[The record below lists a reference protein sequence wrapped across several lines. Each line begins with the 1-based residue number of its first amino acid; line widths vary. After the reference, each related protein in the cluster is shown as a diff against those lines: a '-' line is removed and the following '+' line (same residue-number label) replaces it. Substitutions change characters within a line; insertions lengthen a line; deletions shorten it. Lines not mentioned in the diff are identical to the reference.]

1 MIHMK
6 LHPVDVAK
14 EFRQFNFFRSF
25 NDHLL
30 LQLCAM
36 AEVQVFPKGALIL
49 TEGQTNK
56 SLFFL
61 RKGVAE
67 ILLAGEVV
75 AILQIPGDVMGDM
88 SVVTE
93 RLVTTSIKAQ
103 SEVECFVLN
112 SEYFDRVA
120 AKDKDHFM
128 AIFYKVYAVIL
139 AERLIKTNEKARLFE
154 IANRE
159 LHQAQVNLDKLGDKK
174 VLLVEPDR
182 KQLMMAKMAVG
193 ATGVK
198 MDVASE
204 KVAAQEYLKN
214 NEYHAV
220 FCDETHVDILKQLS
234 LEKPQTKLVLMMQ
247 KGVKKNIPILKNMIS
262 IDSVI
267 SRDPDDRSLTM
278 RMLLTTLTKVLN
290 NEYFGM
296 EKYLTWGVEV
306 QKKVVSASFQR
317 GELKDEMTQHFKKI
331 GIRTTIL
338 DRCYSVAE
346 EMLMNAI
353 YDAPTDSK
361 GQSIFNHLSRKT
373 EVVLESHL
381 QSHLKYACDGTM
393 LAVSVTDPFGALTR
407 KILVDYLESCYSG
420 QAGSLNEGKGGAGR
434 GLHQIIE
441 NADLTIFNV
450 KKGFKTE
457 VICFFN
463 IEGHIREAQPSFH
476 YFFSE

>member
-1 MIHMK
+1 MK

-14 EFRQFNFFRSF
+14 EFKKFSFFRSF
-25 NDHLL
+25 NDDLL
-30 LQLCAM
+30 LQICAM
-36 AEVQVFPKGALIL
+36 TETETFPKGSFIL
-49 TEGQTNK
+49 TEGQKNS

-75 AILQIPGDVMGDM
+75 AILQTAGDVMGDM

-93 RLVTTSIKAQ
+93 KPVSTSIKAA
-103 SEVECFVLN
+103 SDVECFILN

-120 AKDKDHFM
+120 PKDKDHFM
-128 AIFYKVYAVIL
+128 ALFYRVYAVIL
-139 AERLIKTNEKARLFE
+139 ADRLAKTNEKARLFE

-159 LHQAQVNLDKLGDKK
+159 LHQAQVNLDKLGDKM

-182 KQLMMAKMAVG
+182 KQLMLAKMAVG

-198 MDVASE
+198 MDVASD
-204 KVAAQEYLKN
+204 KSAAMDYLSKKT
-214 NEYHAV
+214 YHAV
-220 FCDETHVDILKQLS
+220 FCDETHMEILTQLNT
-234 LEKPQTKLVLMMQ
+234 EKPDTQLVLMTQ
-247 KGVKKNIPILKNMIS
+247 KGVHKNLPLLRNMIS

-290 NEYFGM
+290 NEFFGM

-306 QKKVVSASFQR
+306 QSKTVTASYQRSDLKEEMVQHLKKMGLR
-317 GELKDEMTQHFKKI
+317 N
-331 GIRTTIL
+331 TIL
-338 DRCYSVAE
+338 DRCYAVSE

-353 YDAPTDSK
+353 YDAPTDSQ
-361 GQSIFNHLSRKT
+361 GNAIYNHLPRQT

-381 QSHLKYACDGTM
+381 QSQLKYACDGTM

-407 KILVDYLESCYSG
+407 KILVDYLESCYEG
-420 QAGSLNEGKGGAGR
+420 KAGSLNEGHNKGGAGR

-450 KKGFKTE
+450 KKGVKTE
-457 VICFFN
+457 VICFFH
-463 IEGHIREAQPSFH
+463 IEAHVRESNPSFH

>member
-1 MIHMK
+1 MK
-6 LHPVDVAK
+6 MHPVDIAK
-14 EFRQFNFFRSF
+14 EFRHFNFFRSF
-25 NDHLL
+25 NDDLL

-36 AEVQVFPKGALIL
+36 TEIETFPKGSMIL
-49 TEGQTNK
+49 TEGQKNK
-56 SLFFL
+56 SLYFL
-61 RKGVAE
+61 RSGVAE

-75 AILQIPGDVMGDM
+75 AILQTAGDVMGDM

-93 RLVTTSIKAQ
+93 RAVTTSIKAAVD
-103 SEVECFVLN
+103 VECFVLN
-112 SEYFDRVA
+112 SEYFNHVA
-120 AKDKDHFM
+120 PKDKDHFM

-139 AERLIKTNEKARLFE
+139 ADRLVRTNEKARLFE

-159 LHQAQVNLDKLGDKK
+159 LHQAQVNLEKLGDKT
-174 VLLVEPDR
+174 VLLVESDR

-204 KVAAQEYLKN
+204 IGAALEYLDKN
-214 NEYHAV
+214 NYHAV

-234 LEKPQTKLVLMMQ
+234 ASKPDTKLVLMIQ
-247 KGVKKNIPILKNMIS
+247 KGVEKNLPIVKDMID
-262 IDSVI
+262 IDSLI

-306 QKKVVSASFQR
+306 HSKFVSASFQR
-317 GELKDEMTQHFKKI
+317 TDLKEEMTQHLKKI
-331 GIRTTIL
+331 GIRGTIL
-338 DRCYSVAE
+338 DRCYLVAE

-361 GQSIFNHLSRKT
+361 GQSIFNHLSRQT
-373 EVVLESHL
+373 DVVLESHL
-381 QSHLKYACDGTM
+381 QSQLKYACDGTM

-407 KILVDYLESCYSG
+407 KTLVEYLESCYQG
-420 QAGSLNEGKGGAGR
+420 RAGTLHAGKGGAGR

-441 NADLTIFNV
+441 NSDLTIFNV
-450 KKGFKTE
+450 KKGVKTE
-457 VICFFN
+457 VICFFH
-463 IEGHIREAQPSFH
+463 IEAHIREANPSFH